1 MVLDFFKYLRIYD
14 YNYQY
19 LKIILWLK
27 IFFYFLEWLW
37 ADYMLYNYFKDR
49 FVRKLDELGRQR
61 LEYEKEVLRNLS
73 DGTLHRC
80 KQEPVANFCQYFNKG
95 EIKFLD
101 ELRENQRNKSLKLLK
116 SRNDIKLKQN
126 KG

>member
-1 MVLDFFKYLRIYD
+1 M
-14 YNYQY
+14 N
-19 LKIILWLK
+19 LK
-27 IFFYFLEWLW
+27 FSYYVLEWLW

-49 FVRKLDELGRQR
+49 FVTKLDKFGRQR

-73 DGTLHRC
+73 ESTLHRC
-80 KQEPVANFCQYFNKG
+80 KQKPVANFCQYFNKG
-95 EIKFLD
+95 EIEFLD

-116 SRNDIKLKQN
+116 SSNDIKLKQN

>member
-1 MVLDFFKYLRIYD
+1 MCLRLTFSYH
-14 YNYQY
+14 
-19 LKIILWLK
+19 
-27 IFFYFLEWLW
+27 FLEWLW

-73 DGTLHRC
+73 DITLNMC
-80 KQEPVANFCQYFNKG
+80 KQEPSADSFCQYFSKG

-101 ELRENQRNKSLKLLK
+101 ELREIQRNKSLKLMR
-116 SRNDIKLKQN
+116 SSNDIKFEIN

>member
-1 MVLDFFKYLRIYD
+1 
-14 YNYQY
+14 
-19 LKIILWLK
+19 
-27 IFFYFLEWLW
+27 
-37 ADYMLYNYFKDR
+37 MLYNYFKDR

-126 KG
+126 IIFPDLLHGPNKGTNAWLQEWVVAPIKLSHTARPS